1 MSSSSEAAAS
11 RQVPPG
17 EAPRSSLPLSGYAL
31 GAAGAVLFASK
42 GIVIKLAYAEGIDP
56 ETLLALRMGFSLP
69 FYLVVGGIA
78 VAHMRARG
86 EAMPGMRILIQS
98 ALVGALG
105 YWFSS
110 YADFLG
116 LQYISASFERLILY
130 TYPLFVVLFG
140 ALLFGQPIRLRALW
154 AFALAYSGLALIF
167 VQNFSASGSS
177 TVKGVALVGMAAISF
192 ALYQLMASKLLKSI
206 GSALFTCV
214 AMISASLVAL
224 VQFVAMR
231 PVEALMVSE
240 RGLALALMIAI
251 GATVLPT
258 FLMNAALKRISAQ
271 ANSMI
276 STVSPVATMALAF
289 LFLGEA
295 VTLTEL
301 AGALLVMGSIGWF
314 TYRDSRRR

>member
-1 MSSSSEAAAS
+1 MSSPASASSQPTTPPAN
-11 RQVPPG
+11 VPL
-17 EAPRSSLPLSGYAL
+17 AGYAF

-42 GIVIKLAYAEGIDP
+42 GIIIKLAYAEGIDP
-56 ETLLALRMGFSLP
+56 ETLLALRLAFSLP
-69 FYLVVGGIA
+69 FYLVIGAIA
-78 VAHMRARG
+78 VLGMRRRG
-86 EAMPGMRILIQS
+86 EALPSLKILAQS
-98 ALVGALG
+98 ACVGALG

-116 LQYISASFERLILY
+116 LQYISASFARLILF

-154 AFALAYSGLALIF
+154 AFAIAYSGIAMIF
-167 VQNFSASGSS
+167 AQNFSTAGSD
-177 TVKGVALVGMAAISF
+177 VARGATLVGAAAMSF
-192 ALYQLMASKLLKSI
+192 ALYLLMTRRLLDHI

-214 AMISASLVAL
+214 AMISASVVAIGQFAL
-224 VQFVAMR
+224 VR
-231 PVEALMVSE
+231 PLDALIVSPHMFT
-240 RGLALALMIAI
+240 LALMIAI

-295 VTLTEL
+295 ASLTEL
-301 AGALLVMGSIGWF
+301 VGACLVVGGIGWF
-314 TYRDSRRR
+314 TLSDSRRRR